1 MRPMMAVEEER
12 PHTSRQELF
21 GACAGSDAICRVVRL
36 CAHQPTTV
44 KGIIKKKNNRTF
56 LLYEAV
62 IIWFIWI
69 KKNNSKKQF
78 YLFLVP
84 FKSCVW
90 RFYQQTHCRELNGVN
105 TGGLLCYTKRYRLAF
120 HSLILLDLS

>member
-44 KGIIKKKNNRTF
+44 KGIIKKKNNRIF

-69 KKNNSKKQF
+69 KKKIIQRNRFTYFLSRLNRVCGDFTSKH
-78 YLFLVP
+78 
-84 FKSCVW
+84 
-90 RFYQQTHCRELNGVN
+90 TAGN
-105 TGGLLCYTKRYRLAF
+105 
-120 HSLILLDLS
+120 